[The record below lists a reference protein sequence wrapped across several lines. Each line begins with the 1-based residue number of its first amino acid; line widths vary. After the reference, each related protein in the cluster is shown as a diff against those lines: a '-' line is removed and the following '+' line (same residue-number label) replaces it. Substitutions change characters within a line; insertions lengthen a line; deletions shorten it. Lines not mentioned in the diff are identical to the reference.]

1 MHNGPSDKDYS
12 LLSLLLKGEEKT
24 VMSVCS
30 RYLESTY
37 GKHNVFCTQ
46 DFVYATGDIPI
57 LLVSHLDTVL
67 YEPPKTLYTTK
78 DRNIIMGK
86 KGLGADDRA
95 GIFAILKILKAGL
108 RPSVLLTTGEEIGG
122 LGAMS
127 FVKEFPEPPVPTK
140 YVIEIDRRG
149 VGQAVFYECGNA
161 KFMSYVESFGFKTH
175 RGIFSDISF
184 ICPHW
189 DVAGVNLSAG
199 YYNEHT
205 EYERLNVSDLFYT
218 IERVINMLNDAEN
231 AKLYSFE
238 GINCKDR
245 LYHKCDVCG
254 TQVPIFSMTNVKGT
268 LTCLECVNNFVEWCD
283 ICGKPFFTT
292 INKTICE
299 DCADGLQPNSE
310 TV

>member
-78 DRNIIMGK
+78 DRNVIMGK

-95 GIFAILKILKAGL
+95 GVFAILKILKAGL

-127 FVKEFPEPPVPTK
+127 AFFLSYPLGWHLGATIIVVLGVIFLLAYTVSPK
-140 YVIEIDRRG
+140 YGLLR
-149 VGQAVFYECGNA
+149 
-161 KFMSYVESFGFKTH
+161 KFRK
-175 RGIFSDISF
+175 
-184 ICPHW
+184 
-189 DVAGVNLSAG
+189 
-199 YYNEHT
+199 
-205 EYERLNVSDLFYT
+205 
-218 IERVINMLNDAEN
+218 
-231 AKLYSFE
+231 
-238 GINCKDR
+238 
-245 LYHKCDVCG
+245 
-254 TQVPIFSMTNVKGT
+254 
-268 LTCLECVNNFVEWCD
+268 
-283 ICGKPFFTT
+283 
-292 INKTICE
+292 
-299 DCADGLQPNSE
+299 
-310 TV
+310 